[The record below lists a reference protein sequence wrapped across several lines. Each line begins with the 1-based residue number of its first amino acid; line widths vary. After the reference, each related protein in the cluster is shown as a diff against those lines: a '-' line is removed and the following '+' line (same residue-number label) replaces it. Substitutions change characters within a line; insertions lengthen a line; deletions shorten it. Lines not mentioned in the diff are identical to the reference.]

1 MTNDPLNSLI
11 RAATWCVRL
20 IAIAAAL
27 VVILLILSFTR
38 LARGADGLE
47 RISGPSDWVGW
58 ALSDIAQLPEQDRP
72 FVRYLAIPRWGN
84 EKWVPALIS

>member
-11 RAATWCVRL
+11 RAATWCVRI

-27 VVILLILSFTR
+27 VVLLLLLSFTR
-38 LARGADGLE
+38 LARGAENIE

-58 ALSDIAQLPEQDRP
+58 ALSDIAQLRNPTAR
-72 FVRYLAIPRWGN
+72 LSAISPSRVGEMRSGFPR
-84 EKWVPALIS
+84 